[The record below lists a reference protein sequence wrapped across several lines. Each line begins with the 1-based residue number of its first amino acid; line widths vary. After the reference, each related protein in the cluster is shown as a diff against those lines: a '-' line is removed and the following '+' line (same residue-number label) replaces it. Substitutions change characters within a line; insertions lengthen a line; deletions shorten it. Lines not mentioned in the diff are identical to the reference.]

1 MGFYSSCFSLTA
13 DLTLLPIVQSVILQT
28 LQTKRTNFVSIVTT
42 NPGTCDST
50 ESKKKKKMN
59 FIIFK
64 E

>member
-50 ESKKKKKMN
+50 ESKKKKK
-59 FIIFK
+59 
-64 E
+64 